1 MGRKVHP
8 IGFRLGIIKDWQSRW
23 FAERNYT
30 EQLHEDI
37 MLRAMIGK
45 RLANAS
51 ISRVDLERSAAN
63 QIEITL
69 STAKP
74 GIVIGKG
81 GQAVEVLR
89 KDFETV
95 TGKKIKLNINE
106 IKQPEIDAYL
116 VAESIADQITRRVSY
131 KRAMKQAI
139 MRATRLGAKGVRI
152 RLSGRLGGAEMARVV
167 GEREGRVPLHT
178 IRADIDYGQVH
189 AHTTYG
195 RVGVKVWIY
204 KGDVIG
210 PRPGDVIDSNR
221 DRDRERDA
229 RPPRE
234 GRPFDGPPA
243 AGRGGDRG
251 PRPQGQGAAPG
262 GRGGDRGP
270 RPQGQGAPPAGR
282 LPTLAAPP
290 ERTLPANIRANV
302 PTSTA
307 ASQAAELESNLPT
320 PAMADPTASGSA
332 PLPESSMPAE
342 AAMTSDTTQ
351 AAAPAQAELESN
363 TPAPA
368 QEASMPAAAAVGAD
382 PATAALAAD
391 AAALPATPVA
401 ADTTPPAGT
410 DDTPAAAGT
419 PSADA
424 AARSGEES

>member
-1 MGRKVHP
+1 LGRKVHP
-8 IGFRLGIIKDWQSRW
+8 VGFRLGIIKDWQSRW

-37 MLRAMIGK
+37 MLRAMVAK

-89 KDFETV
+89 KEFETK
-95 TGKKIKLNINE
+95 TGKKVKLNINE
-106 IKQPEIDAYL
+106 IKQPELDAYL

-139 MRATRLGAKGVRI
+139 QRATRLGAKGVRI

-204 KGDVIG
+204 RGDVIG
-210 PRPGDVIDSNR
+210 ARGEFGPGDG
-221 DRDRERDA
+221 E
-229 RPPRE
+229 
-234 GRPFDGPPA
+234 F
-243 AGRGGDRG
+243 GRGRG
-251 PRPQGQGAAPG
+251 PRPGFEGAPRA
-262 GRGGDRGP
+262 P
-270 RPQGQGAPPAGR
+270 RPAGPGAPPPAAPQQR
-282 LPTLAAPP
+282 APRPAAAPP
-290 ERTLPANIRANV
+290 AEAPAAPAETAPVAAAAPPAAAPDTTALQVSHAALPAPEA
-302 PTSTA
+302 ST
-307 ASQAAELESNLPT
+307 E
-320 PAMADPTASGSA
+320 
-332 PLPESSMPAE
+332 
-342 AAMTSDTTQ
+342 
-351 AAAPAQAELESN
+351 AAAPAAETTMPAE
-363 TPAPA
+363 TAVAAEAPA
-368 QEASMPAAAAVGAD
+368 VEAPAAAA
-382 PATAALAAD
+382 PE
-391 AAALPATPVA
+391 AAAA
-401 ADTTPPAGT
+401 AVE
-410 DDTPAAAGT
+410 TPAAPAPDAAGANDNAAAEAGT
-419 PSADA
+419 PSAGEA
-424 AARSGEES
+424 AQDGQES

>member
-37 MLRAMIGK
+37 MLRAMVGK

-89 KDFETV
+89 KDFETA
-95 TGKKIKLNINE
+95 TGKKVKLNINE
-106 IKQPEIDAYL
+106 IKQPEIDAFL

-178 IRADIDYGQVH
+178 LRADIDYGQVH

-210 PRPGDVIDSNR
+210 PRPGDVIVGDRNR
-221 DRDRERDA
+221 EN

-243 AGRGGDRG
+243 AAR
-251 PRPQGQGAAPG
+251 A
-262 GRGGDRGP
+262 GDRGP
-270 RPQGQGAPPAGR
+270 RPQGQGAPQGGRVGDRGPRPQGQSTQPGR
-282 LPTLAAPP
+282 LPTIAAPP
-290 ERTLPANIRANV
+290 ERTLPANVQANV

-307 ASQAAELESNLPT
+307 ASQATDLETNLP
-320 PAMADPTASGSA
+320 APTTAAPVVHKATSAHETVVATEATQASGTA
-332 PLPESSMPAE
+332 QT
-342 AAMTSDTTQ
+342 AAT
-351 AAAPAQAELESN
+351 AELESN
-363 TPAPA
+363 TPAPTMA
-368 QEASMPAAAAVGAD
+368 ASMPAETAVPAEAIGAA
-382 PATAALAAD
+382 PATAAPAAD
-391 AAALPATPVA
+391 ETATRTGVTDTTLPVA
-401 ADTTPPAGT
+401 GT
-410 DDTPAAAGT
+410 SDIPAADAGT
-419 PSADA
+419 PSAA
-424 AARSGEES
+424 EAARSGEES

>member
-8 IGFRLGIIKDWQSRW
+8 VGFRLGIIKDWQSRW

-37 MLRAMIGK
+37 KLRALVAK

-51 ISRVDLERSAAN
+51 ISHIELERSAAN

-89 KDFETV
+89 KEFETQ
-95 TGKKIKLNINE
+95 TGKKVKLNINE
-106 IKQPEIDAYL
+106 IKQPELDAFL

-139 MRATRLGAKGVRI
+139 QRATRLGAKGVRI

-204 KGDVIG
+204 RGDVIG
-210 PRPGDVIDSNR
+210 TRPGEEPMGGELGRGR
-221 DRDRERDA
+221 DGGN
-229 RPPRE
+229 RPPRPE
-234 GRPFDGPPA
+234 GRQGGEGP
-243 AGRGGDRG
+243 RG
-251 PRPQGQGAAPG
+251 PRPAPAAQQGAAPQ
-262 GRGGDRGP
+262 RAP
-270 RPQGQGAPPAGR
+270 RPPRPV
-282 LPTLAAPP
+282 
-290 ERTLPANIRANV
+290 E
-302 PTSTA
+302 
-307 ASQAAELESNLPT
+307 
-320 PAMADPTASGSA
+320 
-332 PLPESSMPAE
+332 
-342 AAMTSDTTQ
+342 
-351 AAAPAQAELESN
+351 AAAPAPAAAPV
-363 TPAPA
+363 PAPA
-368 QEASMPAAAAVGAD
+368 PAAEVTPSAPAEETAIQVSHEALPAPAATTATEQPATPAMETSMPAAAPTEAPAAPYVAVETQGDTATPATD
-382 PATAALAAD
+382 MGIASEAPATAEA
-391 AAALPATPVA
+391 
-401 ADTTPPAGT
+401 AGT
-410 DDTPAAAGT
+410 GAGSLEASTENSAASEAGT
-419 PSADA
+419 PSADEA
-424 AARSGEES
+424 AQTGEES